1 MKNNKKNP
9 LIKDQKRIR
18 SINVGSE
25 DENEIRK
32 FIIIIVVIVVLVGI
46 VYAITELTKKDT
58 KSNEEVVTGEIDYNT
73 LSIGMLL
80 NRPEKE
86 YYVII
91 YDAENPDA
99 ILYSAMINK
108 YDAKTSKLKLY
119 YCDLGNALNNKYYNV
134 GSDNKS
140 NPNATG
146 IDELDLGDLTL
157 IKVKD
162 GKITKYVENIDEI
175 KQILK

>member
-1 MKNNKKNP
+1 MKKEKRNP
-9 LIKDQKRIR
+9 LIKEQKRIK

-32 FIIIIVVIVVLVGI
+32 FIIIIVVILAIVGI
-46 VYAITELTKKDT
+46 IYAVTELTKKD
-58 KSNEEVVTGEIDYNT
+58 EEKGDEVTAGEIDYNT

-91 YDAENPDA
+91 YDVENPDA
-99 ILYSAMINK
+99 VLYSAMINK
-108 YDAKTSKLKLY
+108 YDIKGKKEKLY
-119 YCDLGNALNNKYYNV
+119 YCDLGNALNSKYYNV
-134 GSDNKS
+134 GNDKKS
-140 NPNATG
+140 NPKATK
-146 IDELDLGDLTL
+146 ISELDLGDLTL

-162 GKITKYVENIDEI
+162 GKIVKYIENIDDI
-175 KQILK
+175 KEILK

>member
-9 LIKDQKRIR
+9 LIKDQKRIK

-32 FIIIIVVIVVLVGI
+32 FIIIVVVIIVLVGI
-46 VYAITELTKKDT
+46 VYAVTELTKKDT
-58 KSNEEVVTGEIDYNT
+58 KTSDEVVAGEIDYNT

-91 YDAENPDA
+91 YDSENPDA

-108 YDAKTSKLKLY
+108 YDAKGNKLKLY
-119 YCDLGNALNNKYYNV
+119 YCDLGNALNSKYYNV
-134 GSDNKS
+134 GNDNKS
-140 NPNATG
+140 NSKAEKIN
-146 IDELDLGDLTL
+146 ELDLGDLTL

-175 KQILK
+175 KELLK